1 MNRQFPFFILLM
13 ILFLSIQIHYVSSEE
28 IVVGVKIGDWIEYKV
43 TTTGEV
49 PQEHDLKKARI
60 EVIKVDGNEILI
72 NITSIFKD
80 SRKQTTQATLNL
92 ETGEILDSFIIPA
105 NLNSGNSFSEKVQGT
120 ITINESIQK
129 LVIGVNRT
137 LNTASTSSTIFYWDK
152 QTGFLIEAISTYKEF
167 SILTVAQTTNLWQ
180 KQNNLTDMIGTALI
194 IILAI
199 GLSSIIIKIIISKTK
214 DQKSLPGK

>member
-105 NLNSGNSFSEKVQGT
+105 NLNSGDSFSEKVQGT